1 MIDIN
6 NNKNDRTV
14 CKRCYNKTK
23 RKNNNNTFIQNK
35 TRVFYKQPKIENGG
49 NYNNRTLLTGPSCS
63 GKTYLI
69 LKILSRIPDRVMY
82 IITKSPPEQ
91 YSNSKIKTKEIS
103 DEIKPS
109 KRIRKRYHSF

>member
-6 NNKNDRTV
+6 NTKNDRTV

-23 RKNNNNTFIQNK
+23 RKKIITLLSKIKLEF
-35 TRVFYKQPKIENGG
+35 FYKQPKIENGG

-63 GKTYLI
+63 GETYLI